1 MAKKAMINKNERRKA
16 TVAKYAAK
24 RAELKETIRNPK
36 TSDEERALALVE
48 MQKMPRDAS
57 ATRIR
62 NRCGLTGRPR
72 GYMRKFGLSRIAM
85 RELAHEG
92 DLPGVTKSSW

>member
-16 TVAKYAAK
+16 IVAKYATK

-36 TSDEERALALVE
+36 TSDEERALAVSEL
-48 MQKMPRDAS
+48 QKLPRDAS
-57 ATRIR
+57 PTRIR
-62 NRCGLTGRPR
+62 NRCGVTGRPR
-72 GYMRKFGLSRIAM
+72 GYMRKFGLSRISM

-92 DLPGVTKSSW
+92 ELPGVTKSSW